1 MPTPVQQYV
10 HFGWHLINCSWLQEW
25 SQRTGI
31 YYKLFLSSVSCT
43 FCRPKMLFSFCVT
56 SCQIYFG
63 ALMPYG
69 LISMAASLS
78 PWGWA
83 EEWPNRAVSQIWEIN
98 SQPFPPS
105 SVIGCLLPSDL
116 IIIQAVQIGLA
127 NEGPW
132 SLCSYSWLLRLGP
145 LLLSSAAVKSDT
157 QPKPVIAFCLCGQWG
172 DRERIWSPQ
181 SDSSHPKQ
189 DI

>member
-10 HFGWHLINCSWLQEW
+10 HFGWHLISCSWLQEQ

-31 YYKLFLSSVSCT
+31 YDKLFLSPVSCT
-43 FCRPKMLFSFCVT
+43 FCRLRMLFSFCVT
-56 SCQIYFG
+56 SCQIYLG

-69 LISMAASLS
+69 LINMAASLS
-78 PWGWA
+78 SWGWA
-83 EEWPNRAVSQIWEIN
+83 EEWPDRAVCQIWEIN

-116 IIIQAVQIGLA
+116 IIIQAVQIGLD

-132 SLCSYSWLLRLGP
+132 SLCSYCWLLRLGP
-145 LLLSSAAVKSDT
+145 LLLSSAAVKLDI
-157 QPKPVIAFCLCGQWG
+157 QPKPVIAFCLCGQWEE
-172 DRERIWSPQ
+172 RERIWSPQ
-181 SDSSHPKQ
+181 SDSPHPKQ
-189 DI
+189 DS